1 MDWFLYY
8 RDLRHERVKREDLS
22 LNSDGRF
29 LVSIS
34 TRISSPTMEKNVLNM
49 PSYGCMV
56 EHFVLVFILICFTA
70 FGNLD
75 FLDLPCVALILNVY
89 KKNYH
94 LRIFGKINGRN
105 FFAEFIF
112 AIHDPTQRNLFWKK
126 KSFPYKK
133 RWFFRKTYK
142 KWTWFAKIYS
152 AKNNFLGVQNGY
164 SKLRK
169 FLPQTICSLK
179 VLSVY
184 ILP

>member
-29 LVSIS
+29 SVSIS

-133 RWFFRKTYK
+133 R
-142 KWTWFAKIYS
+142 
-152 AKNNFLGVQNGY
+152 
-164 SKLRK
+164 
-169 FLPQTICSLK
+169 
-179 VLSVY
+179 
-184 ILP
+184 